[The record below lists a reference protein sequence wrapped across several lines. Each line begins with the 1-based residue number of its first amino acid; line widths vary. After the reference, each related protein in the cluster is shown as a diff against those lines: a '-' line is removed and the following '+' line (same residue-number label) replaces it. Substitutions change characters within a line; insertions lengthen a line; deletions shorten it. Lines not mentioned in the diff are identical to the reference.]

1 MQCILTRTDF
11 ELYYGGEVLSA
22 EQPQSFTCPY
32 CNKMG
37 LTDVA
42 LAEHVS
48 AEHTDTSTE
57 VVCPVCAA
65 MQGGEPNFVTDD
77 FAGHLSLEHRTG
89 QRDLISFLISF
100 CANTPSTTSGT
111 TNPLLQV
118 LLSPYRQFHNFLNR
132 RVHDEPS
139 AIRHGGVRRIPHSGR
154 ALGSQRSRRSNM
166 HFSSSGALSTL
177 SPSGRE
183 SVDPITELLSH
194 LTSVRR
200 GPQSSQLMQLQQQ
213 IQMERQQISAA
224 RQQLERLPRRHPIA
238 SLSGSSAAAG
248 AGGTGGGGVGGLSA
262 TLSGNTFLQ
271 ALTQQQQQGV
281 NGGGSSGNGI
291 TISNFSHIPIA
302 ASSSGSAA
310 VGGGVSA
317 ASVVGG
323 GAVSGV
329 GGAGGQGLANGTG
342 GVVVVGSVA
351 GNGGAAA
358 AAQAAQAGANGGAGG
373 QTSSQSQFLLARLLT
388 TPLDERAQAEL
399 EVERADR

>member
-37 LTDVA
+37 LTDAA
-42 LAEHVS
+42 LAEHVA

-100 CANTPSTTSGT
+100 FKTSPT
-111 TNPLLQV
+111 HPLSSSQPQSLC
-118 LLSPYRQFHNFLNR
+118 NFLNR
-132 RVHDEPS
+132 LVHDEPS

-238 SLSGSSAAAG
+238 SLSGSSSASV
-248 AGGTGGGGVGGLSA
+248 GGGASGVGGLSA

-271 ALTQQQQQGV
+271 ALTQQQV
-281 NGGGSSGNGI
+281 NGGASSGNGI
-291 TISNFSHIPIA
+291 TISNFSQIPIA
-302 ASSSGSAA
+302 ASSSGGGVVAS
-310 VGGGVSA
+310 GGGVSSA
-317 ASVVGG
+317 AAAVN
-323 GAVSGV
+323 GAVSSMG
-329 GGAGGQGLANGTG
+329 NGS
-342 GVVVVGSVA
+342 GVVVVGNAASGA
-351 GNGGAAA
+351 SAAAQTAAQAAA
-358 AAQAAQAGANGGAGG
+358 AAAGNNG
-373 QTSSQSQFLLARLLT
+373 QTSNQSQFLLARLLT
-388 TPLDERAQAEL
+388 TPLDEKAQAEL

>member
-37 LTDVA
+37 LTDAA
-42 LAEHVS
+42 LAEHVA

-100 CANTPSTTSGT
+100 FETHPLTPFSSSQ
-111 TNPLLQV
+111 PQHSLC
-118 LLSPYRQFHNFLNR
+118 NFLNR
-132 RVHDEPS
+132 LVHDEPS

-238 SLSGSSAAAG
+238 SLSGSSS
-248 AGGTGGGGVGGLSA
+248 TSVGGLSA

-271 ALTQQQQQGV
+271 ALTQQQV
-281 NGGGSSGNGI
+281 NGAASSGNGI
-291 TISNFSHIPIA
+291 TISNFSQIPIA
-302 ASSSGSAA
+302 ASSSG
-310 VGGGVSA
+310 GVVTS
-317 ASVVGG
+317 G
-323 GAVSGV
+323 GAVSS
-329 GGAGGQGLANGTG
+329 GAAAAVNGAVSSMG
-342 GVVVVGSVA
+342 NGSGVVVVGNAANGASAAAQTAAQAAAAAA
-351 GNGGAAA
+351 GNGG
-358 AAQAAQAGANGGAGG
+358 
-373 QTSSQSQFLLARLLT
+373 QTPNQSQFLLARLLT
-388 TPLDERAQAEL
+388 TPLDEKAQAEL